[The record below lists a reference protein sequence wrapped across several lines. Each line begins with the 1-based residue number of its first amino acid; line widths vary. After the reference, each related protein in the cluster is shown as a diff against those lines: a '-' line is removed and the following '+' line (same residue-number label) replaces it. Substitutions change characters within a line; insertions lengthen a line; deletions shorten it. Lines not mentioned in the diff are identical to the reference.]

1 MKIKGEIGE
10 TVYIPVTIRE
20 IRIDTFGT
28 RYVCELPKDGIS
40 QTYEE
45 SEVRFLEENL
55 HEVEEKVQKHEEKS
69 KKVEK
74 TSDQKPKVKRGRPRK
89 ATVEDLL
96 NTVKSKS
103 KADIP
108 NSAKDALSEELRE
121 RGIM

>member
-55 HEVEEKVQKHEEKS
+55 HEVEEKVQKHEGKS
-69 KKVEK
+69 QKVEK

-89 ATVEDLL
+89 ATVDDLL
-96 NTVKSKS
+96 NTAKSKS
-103 KADIP
+103 KTDIP
-108 NSAKDALSEELRE
+108 NSAMDALSEELRE

>member
-1 MKIKGEIGE
+1 MNIKGEIGQI
-10 TVYIPVTIRE
+10 VYIPVTIRE
-20 IRIDTFGT
+20 IKVDTFGIKYT
-28 RYVCELPKDGIS
+28 CDLPKDGIS

-45 SEVRFLEENL
+45 SEVRFL
-55 HEVEEKVQKHEEKS
+55 EEKVQKHEEKS

-89 ATVEDLL
+89 ATVDDLL
-96 NTVKSKS
+96 NTAKSKS

-108 NSAKDALSEELRE
+108 NSAMDALSEELRE

>member
-1 MKIKGEIGE
+1 MNIKGEIGKI
-10 TVYIPVTIRE
+10 VYIPVTIRE
-20 IRIDTFGT
+20 IKVDTFGIKYT
-28 RYVCELPKDGIS
+28 CDLPKDGIS

-45 SEVRFLEENL
+45 SEVRFFEENL

-74 TSDQKPKVKRGRPRK
+74 TSEQKPKVKRGRPRK
-89 ATVEDLL
+89 ATVDDLL
-96 NTVKSKS
+96 NTAKSKS

-108 NSAKDALSEELRE
+108 NSAMDALSEELRE

>member
-74 TSDQKPKVKRGRPRK
+74 TSNQKPKVKRGRPRK
-89 ATVEDLL
+89 ATVDDLL
-96 NTVKSKS
+96 NTAKSKR

-108 NSAKDALSEELRE
+108 NSAMDALSEELRE

>member
-10 TVYIPVTIRE
+10 TVYVPVTIRE

-28 RYVCELPKDGIS
+28 RYVCDLPKDGIS
-40 QTYEE
+40 QTYDE
-45 SEVRFLEENL
+45 SEIQFPEDNIQK
-55 HEVEEKVQKHEEKS
+55 VEEKVQKHEEKS
-69 KKVEK
+69 HKVEK

-96 NTVKSKS
+96 NTAKSKS
-103 KADIP
+103 ETDIP

>member
-1 MKIKGEIGE
+1 MNIKGEIGQI
-10 TVYIPVTIRE
+10 VYIPVTIRE
-20 IRIDTFGT
+20 IKVDSFGI
-28 RYVCELPKDGIS
+28 RYTCDLPKDGIS

-45 SEVRFLEENL
+45 SEVQFLEENL

-89 ATVEDLL
+89 ATVDDLL
-96 NTVKSKS
+96 NTAKSKS
-103 KADIP
+103 KTDIP
-108 NSAKDALSEELRE
+108 NSAMDALSEELRE

>member
-1 MKIKGEIGE
+1 MNIKGEIGQI
-10 TVYIPVTIRE
+10 VYIPVTIRE
-20 IRIDTFGT
+20 IKVDSFGI
-28 RYVCELPKDGIS
+28 RYTCDLPKDGIS

-45 SEVRFLEENL
+45 PEVRFLEENL
-55 HEVEEKVQKHEEKS
+55 HEVEEKVQKPEEKS

-89 ATVEDLL
+89 ATVDDLL
-96 NTVKSKS
+96 NTAKSKS

-108 NSAKDALSEELRE
+108 NSAIDALSEELRE

>member
-10 TVYIPVTIRE
+10 TVYVPVTIRE

-40 QTYEE
+40 QTYDE
-45 SEVRFLEENL
+45 LEIQFAEDNIQK
-55 HEVEEKVQKHEEKS
+55 VEEKVQKHEEKS
-69 KKVEK
+69 QKVEK

-89 ATVEDLL
+89 ATVDDLL
-96 NTVKSKS
+96 NTAKSKS

-108 NSAKDALSEELRE
+108 NSAMDALSEELRE

>member
-89 ATVEDLL
+89 ATVDDLL
-96 NTVKSKS
+96 NTAKSKS
-103 KADIP
+103 KTVSH
-108 NSAKDALSEELRE
+108 NGKDLRS
-121 RGIM
+121 GK

>member
-89 ATVEDLL
+89 ATVDDLL
-96 NTVKSKS
+96 NTAKSKS

-108 NSAKDALSEELRE
+108 NSAIDALSEELRE

>member
-10 TVYIPVTIRE
+10 TVYVPVTIRE

-40 QTYEE
+40 QTYDE
-45 SEVRFLEENL
+45 SEIQFAEDNL
-55 HEVEEKVQKHEEKS
+55 QKHEGKS
-69 KKVEK
+69 QKVEK
-74 TSDQKPKVKRGRPRK
+74 TSVQKPKVKRGRPRK

-96 NTVKSKS
+96 NTAKSKNE
-103 KADIP
+103 ADIP

>member
-45 SEVRFLEENL
+45 PEVRFLEENL
-55 HEVEEKVQKHEEKS
+55 HEVEEKVQKREEKS
-69 KKVEK
+69 QKVEK

-89 ATVEDLL
+89 ATVDDLL
-96 NTVKSKS
+96 NTAKSKS
-103 KADIP
+103 KTDIP
-108 NSAKDALSEELRE
+108 NSAMDALSEELRE

>member
-10 TVYIPVTIRE
+10 TVYVPVTIRE

-28 RYVCELPKDGIS
+28 RYVCELPKDGIR
-40 QTYEE
+40 QTYDE
-45 SEVRFLEENL
+45 SEIQFAEDNIQ
-55 HEVEEKVQKHEEKS
+55 KVQKHEE
-69 KKVEK
+69 
-74 TSDQKPKVKRGRPRK
+74 TSDQKPKVKRGRPKK

-96 NTVKSKS
+96 NAARSKS

-108 NSAKDALSEELRE
+108 NSAKDALTEELRE

>member
-1 MKIKGEIGE
+1 MNTKGNIGQV
-10 TVYIPVTIRE
+10 VYIPVTISE
-20 IRIDTFGT
+20 IKITKQGIWYT
-28 RYVCELPKDGIS
+28 CALPKDGIS
-40 QTYEE
+40 QTYDE
-45 SEVRFLEENL
+45 LEIQFAEDNIQK
-55 HEVEEKVQKHEEKS
+55 VEEKSQKV
-69 KKVEK
+69 KKAP
-74 TSDQKPKVKRGRPRK
+74 DQKQKLKRGRPRK

>member
-1 MKIKGEIGE
+1 MNIKGEIGQI
-10 TVYIPVTIRE
+10 VYIPVTIRE
-20 IRIDTFGT
+20 IKVDTFGIKYT
-28 RYVCELPKDGIS
+28 CDLPKDGIS

-89 ATVEDLL
+89 ATVDDLL
-96 NTVKSKS
+96 NTAKSKNN
-103 KADIP
+103 ADIP
-108 NSAKDALSEELRE
+108 KSAMDALSEELRE

>member
-10 TVYIPVTIRE
+10 TVYVPVTIRE
-20 IRIDTFGT
+20 IRIDAFGT

-40 QTYEE
+40 QTYDE
-45 SEVRFLEENL
+45 LEIQFAEDNIQK
-55 HEVEEKVQKHEEKS
+55 VEEKSQKV
-69 KKVEK
+69 KKAP
-74 TSDQKPKVKRGRPRK
+74 DQKPKLKRGRPRK

>member
-1 MKIKGEIGE
+1 MNIKGEIGQI
-10 TVYIPVTIRE
+10 VYIPVTIRE
-20 IRIDTFGT
+20 IKVDTFGIKYT
-28 RYVCELPKDGIS
+28 CDLPKDGIS

-45 SEVRFLEENL
+45 PEVRFL
-55 HEVEEKVQKHEEKS
+55 EEKS

-89 ATVEDLL
+89 ATVDDLL
-96 NTVKSKS
+96 NTAKSKS

-108 NSAKDALSEELRE
+108 NSAMDALSEELRE